1 MQRFESIDWFGP
13 PWLISELWDDVYNV
27 IGYSGT
33 DSSITAVAYTH
44 TSEMLKQFND
54 IIHFD
59 LPDIQ

>member
-13 PWLISELWDDVYNV
+13 PWLISELWDDVYRTV
-27 IGYSGT
+27 SYDA
-33 DSSITAVAYTH
+33 DSSVRAVAYTH
-44 TSEMLKQFND
+44 TSEMLEQFND